1 MFLPQR
7 LRSSCLR
14 QPCPCSWGAG
24 WAPARAPSSA
34 PSPAQGLPPLSPAGG
49 RQRRCSSAHYFK
61 SPEYDLTRTESH
73 SGREREGE
81 SEREEKLLSPFV
93 NFSLTF
99 AFLSPPPP
107 ALPLRPPPRPPPR
120 ASGSRARAPD
130 TVGGRGF
137 GGEGAGAFGE
147 RAARAPRASAPSP
160 AAPER
165 GRRSSPRAARSTR
178 GRSRRRAD
186 RAPTRTP
193 GPGTPARRPGPG
205 DAARSSAGDLLL
217 ASFLAL
223 ALDRMVSARGISL
236 LLLEPR
242 SSYTLSSS
250 P

>member
-1 MFLPQR
+1 MLLPQR
-7 LRSSCLR
+7 LRPS
-14 QPCPCSWGAG
+14 CPCSPGAG

-73 SGREREGE
+73 SERERERA
-81 SEREEKLLSPFV
+81 SEEEKLLSPFV

-99 AFLSPPPP
+99 AFLAPPPP
-107 ALPLRPPPRPPPR
+107 ALPLGPPPRPPPR

-137 GGEGAGAFGE
+137 CGEGAGAFGE
-147 RAARAPRASAPSP
+147 RAARAPRASARSP

-165 GRRSSPRAARSTR
+165 GRRSSPRTARSTG
-178 GRSRRRAD
+178 GRSRGRAD

-193 GPGTPARRPGPG
+193 GPGTPAPRPGPG